1 MDLVWCVWL
10 WLIERAHTTGI
21 RSASSASW
29 LGFHLFLTCSF
40 LQRAGGSRWRW
51 RCPAAFWPSDS
62 RASTWP
68 RCGQSCTLIRLGS
81 SLLSFLRSPGLS
93 MFSGPLRPL
102 SPPWLPGWA
111 SPGGYICLQQLY
123 SRLFTG
129 NQQGGVLT
137 TTKASPHTCPLY
149 PLRSGCGE
157 KEGGWL
163 WGGAGPSCRV
173 KWGERVLFL
182 CGGLGVGLRGPHG
195 RRAVGFAAAWPPAL
209 IWSLSNRGLVKLC
222 RLCST
227 FTSLDVS
234 LSARPLL
241 DPVWCRIW
249 PVGIRPG
256 WTHSE
261 THSCMIMLKG
271 CDPPQWTACVWCE
284 IRWYRVFSRS
294 RVTENSLS
302 RLSEITRDSVG
313 ASSVFRVQIVV
324 NKENNQETET
334 VYDFITCSNKAESDY
349 YYYCLYQIVVFSVK
363 SFLTNLLDIM

>member
-10 WLIERAHTTGI
+10 WLIERAHATGI

-163 WGGAGPSCRV
+163 WGGQDPPAGWNEERGFCSFV
-173 KWGERVLFL
+173 AGWGSVSGDRTADGRWVLQL
-182 CGGLGVGLRGPHG
+182 HGLRHLSGPWATAG
-195 RRAVGFAAAWPPAL
+195 
-209 IWSLSNRGLVKLC
+209 SLNSAGCVQHPLHLTSLCQRGLSWIPCDVVSDPFEYDRAGLTQ
-222 RLCST
+222 RLT
-227 FTSLDVS
+227 
-234 LSARPLL
+234 A
-241 DPVWCRIW
+241 VW
-249 PVGIRPG
+249 
-256 WTHSE
+256 
-261 THSCMIMLKG
+261 
-271 CDPPQWTACVWCE
+271 
-284 IRWYRVFSRS
+284 
-294 RVTENSLS
+294 
-302 RLSEITRDSVG
+302 
-313 ASSVFRVQIVV
+313 
-324 NKENNQETET
+324 
-334 VYDFITCSNKAESDY
+334 
-349 YYYCLYQIVVFSVK
+349 
-363 SFLTNLLDIM
+363 

>member
-10 WLIERAHTTGI
+10 WLIERAHATGI

-149 PLRSGCGE
+149 PLWRERGWMTVGGGRTLLPGEMRREGSVPLWRAGGRSQGTARQT
-157 KEGGWL
+157 GG
-163 WGGAGPSCRV
+163 
-173 KWGERVLFL
+173 
-182 CGGLGVGLRGPHG
+182 
-195 RRAVGFAAAWPPAL
+195 GF
-209 IWSLSNRGLVKLC
+209 C
-222 RLCST
+222 
-227 FTSLDVS
+227 
-234 LSARPLL
+234 
-241 DPVWCRIW
+241 
-249 PVGIRPG
+249 
-256 WTHSE
+256 
-261 THSCMIMLKG
+261 SCM
-271 CDPPQWTACVWCE
+271 
-284 IRWYRVFSRS
+284 
-294 RVTENSLS
+294 
-302 RLSEITRDSVG
+302 
-313 ASSVFRVQIVV
+313 ASGTYLVPEQPR
-324 NKENNQETET
+324 
-334 VYDFITCSNKAESDY
+334 AR
-349 YYYCLYQIVVFSVK
+349 
-363 SFLTNLLDIM
+363 